1 MKKLML
7 LFVCM
12 ICAFMLFACNKPAE
26 GGKQGGEE
34 GGNNTPKTEETLDR
48 TLDAKYKGLAKDKK
62 IYVTTVGQADVQA
75 IDSYLFD
82 LDLEEGKDYTLKNF
96 LVASEVEEG
105 AVVLMAIGA
114 SKKGLGAA
122 GTDLNAEKERANAF
136 AAKEGIT
143 LIVFHLGGEGRRGET
158 SDPIID
164 IIAPK
169 ANLLLVYEEGNKD
182 GKFNTIAK
190 NNNIDLYLYSSL
202 LTVESAFNVLFD
214 K

>member
-1 MKKLML
+1 MKKLFL
-7 LFVCM
+7 FFVCVL
-12 ICAFMLFACNKPAE
+12 CAFVFVACN
-26 GGKQGGEE
+26 QDN
-34 GGNNTPKTEETLDR
+34 GGNEKEKENNNDNQPTETGDVDKA
-48 TLDAKYKGLAKDKK
+48 LDAKYKGLAKDKK
-62 IYVTTVGQADVQA
+62 IYVTTIGQADVQA

-82 LDLEEGKDYTLKNF
+82 LDLEEGTDYTMKNF
-96 LVASEVEEG
+96 LAASEVEEG

-169 ANLLLVYEEGNKD
+169 ADLLLVYEEGNKD

-190 NNNIDLYLYSSL
+190 NNNIDLYLR
-202 LTVESAFNVLFD
+202 
-214 K
+214 